1 MILQINNLINTIIN
15 KPLKTFR
22 MKKIFLSLALAISM
36 MASAQVFEV
45 GQLTKLNT
53 PTDTDVKVAGV
64 SADGSYVLI
73 TNGSNHGLR
82 RYDVATGKT
91 TTISTAAGAG
101 YNVQISKDGQELV
114 YRETSFDAQGLRR
127 SDIIRLDLTTSK
139 TATIAKGQRD
149 MIAMANTGASVSVSI
164 NDRKIVLTKNG
175 KNIVLAPNGSQ
186 ESYIWPSVSPDGTKL
201 CYYVCG
207 NGCWVANLDGSGKQ
221 YIGHGVQ
228 AAKWYDNNTLVAMD
242 ADDDGHYITASAIVA
257 YTLDG
262 KKQLLTNSSMVA
274 MYPDVAEN
282 MIVFSTL
289 DGETYMLNV
298 K

>member
-1 MILQINNLINTIIN
+1 
-15 KPLKTFR
+15 
-22 MKKIFLSLALAISM
+22 MKKIFLSLALAAATM
-36 MASAQVFEV
+36 MSAQVFEV

-53 PTDTDVKVAGV
+53 PTDADVKVAGV

-73 TNGSNHGLR
+73 TSGSNQGLR

-101 YNVQISKDGQELV
+101 YNVQISNDGQELV
-114 YRETSFDAQGLRR
+114 YRETSFDKQGLRKNNIVR
-127 SDIIRLDLTTSK
+127 HDLATAK

-149 MIAMANTGASVSVSI
+149 MMAMTTTGANVSVSI
-164 NDRKIVLTKNG
+164 SDRKIVLTKNG
-175 KNIVLAPNGSQ
+175 KNIVLAPNGSN
-186 ESYIWPSVSPDGTKL
+186 ESYIWPSISPDGTKL

-242 ADDDGHYITASAIVA
+242 AEDDGHFTTASAVVA

-262 KKQLLTNSSMVA
+262 KKQVLTNDSMIA
-274 MYPDVAEN
+274 MYPYVAN
-282 MIVFSTL
+282 NVIVFSTL

>member
-1 MILQINNLINTIIN
+1 
-15 KPLKTFR
+15 

-91 TTISTAAGAG
+91 TTITNAPGAG

-114 YRETSFDAQGLRR
+114 YRETKFDEQGLRKN
-127 SDIIRLDLTTSK
+127 DIIRLDLATAK
-139 TATIAKGQRD
+139 TATVAKAQRD
-149 MIAMANTGASVSVSI
+149 MMAMVSTSSNVSVSI

-175 KNIVLAPNGSQ
+175 KNIVLAPNGSR
-186 ESYIWPSVSPDGTKL
+186 ESYIWPSISPDGQKL

-207 NGCWVANLDGSGKQ
+207 NGCWVSNLDGSGKQ
-221 YIGHGVQ
+221 YIGRDCR
-228 AAKWYDNNTLVAMD
+228 AAQWYDNNTIVAM
-242 ADDDGHYITASAIVA
+242 ADEDDGHFTTASAIVA

-262 KKQLLTNSSMVA
+262 KKQLLTNDSMIA
-274 MYPDVAEN
+274 MYPYVAN
-282 MIVFSTL
+282 NLIVFSSL
-289 DGETYMLNV
+289 EGETYMLNV

>member
-1 MILQINNLINTIIN
+1 
-15 KPLKTFR
+15 
-22 MKKIFLSLALAISM
+22 MKKIFLSLALAVSM

-73 TNGSNHGLR
+73 TSGSNQGLR

-101 YNVQISKDGQELV
+101 YNVQISNDGQELV
-114 YRETSFDAQGLRR
+114 YRESSFDKQGLRKNNIVR
-127 SDIIRLDLTTSK
+127 HNLTTVK
-139 TATIAKGQRD
+139 TTTIAKGQRD
-149 MIAMANTGASVSVSI
+149 MMAMANTSANVSVSI
-164 NDRKIVLTKNG
+164 NDRKIVLTKNV
-175 KNIVLAPNGSQ
+175 KNIVLAPNGSR
-186 ESYIWPSVSPDGTKL
+186 ESYIWPSISPDGQKL

-207 NGCWVANLDGSGKQ
+207 NGCWVSNLDGSGKQ
-221 YIGHGVQ
+221 YIGRDCR
-228 AAKWYDNNTLVAMD
+228 AAQWYDNNTIVAM
-242 ADDDGHYITASAIVA
+242 ADEDDGHFTTASAIVA

-262 KKQLLTNSSMVA
+262 KKQVLTNDSMIA
-274 MYPDVAEN
+274 MYPYVAN
-282 MIVFSTL
+282 NLIVFSSL
-289 DGETYMLNV
+289 EGETYMLNV

>member
-1 MILQINNLINTIIN
+1 
-15 KPLKTFR
+15 
-22 MKKIFLSLALAISM
+22 MKKIFLSLALAVSM

-101 YNVQISKDGQELV
+101 FNVQISNDGQEIV
-114 YRETSFDAQGLRR
+114 YRETKYDKQGLRKN
-127 SDIIRLDLTTSK
+127 DIVRLDLATSK

-149 MIAMANTGASVSVSI
+149 MIAMANTGANVSVSI
-164 NDRKIVLTKNG
+164 NDRKIVLNKNG
-175 KNIVLAPNGSQ
+175 KDIILAPNGSR

-207 NGCWVANLDGSGKQ
+207 VGCYVSNIDGT
-221 YIGHGVQ
+221 Q
-228 AAKWYDNNTLVAMD
+228 ARFIARDCRAAQWYDNNTLVAM
-242 ADDDGHYITASAIVA
+242 ADKDNGHFVTESAIVA

-262 KKQLLTNSSMVA
+262 KQQVLTYKTMIAMFPYVA
-274 MYPDVAEN
+274 NNA
-282 MIVFSTL
+282 IVFST
-289 DGETYMLNV
+289 DEGETYMLNV

>member
-1 MILQINNLINTIIN
+1 
-15 KPLKTFR
+15 
-22 MKKIFLSLALAISM
+22 MKKIFLSLALAVSM

-73 TNGSNHGLR
+73 TSGSNQGLR
-82 RYDVATGKT
+82 RYDVATGQT
-91 TTISTAAGAG
+91 TTITTVAGAG
-101 YNVQISKDGQELV
+101 YNVQISQDGQEVV
-114 YRETSFDAQGLRR
+114 YRETKFDNKGLRKNN
-127 SDIIRLDLTTSK
+127 IIRLDMATAK
-139 TATIAKGQRD
+139 TATVAKAQRD
-149 MIAMANTGASVSVSI
+149 MMAMTTTGANVSVSI
-164 NDRKIVLTKNG
+164 SDRKIVLTKNG
-175 KNIVLAPNGSQ
+175 KNIVLAPNGSH
-186 ESYIWPSVSPDGTKL
+186 ESYIWPSISPDGTKL

-242 ADDDGHYITASAIVA
+242 AEDDGHFTTASAIVA
-257 YTLDG
+257 CTLDG
-262 KKQLLTNSSMVA
+262 KKQVLTNNSMIA
-274 MYPDVAEN
+274 MYPYAANN

>member
-1 MILQINNLINTIIN
+1 
-15 KPLKTFR
+15 
-22 MKKIFLSLALAISM
+22 MKKIFLSLALAVSM

-64 SADGSYVLI
+64 SPDGSYVLI
-73 TNGSNHGLR
+73 TSGSNQGLR
-82 RYDVATGKT
+82 RYDVATGET
-91 TTISTAAGAG
+91 TTITTAAGAG
-101 YNVQISKDGQELV
+101 YNVQISQDGQEVV
-114 YRETSFDAQGLRR
+114 YRETKFDNKGLRKNN
-127 SDIIRLDLTTSK
+127 IIRLDMATAKTT
-139 TATIAKGQRD
+139 TVAKAQRD
-149 MIAMANTGASVSVSI
+149 MMAMTTTGANVSVSI
-164 NDRKIVLTKNG
+164 SDRKIVLTKNG
-175 KNIVLAPNGSQ
+175 KNIVLAPNGSN
-186 ESYIWPSVSPDGTKL
+186 ESYIWPSISPDGTKL

-242 ADDDGHYITASAIVA
+242 AEDDGHFTTASAIVA
-257 YTLDG
+257 CTLDG
-262 KKQLLTNSSMVA
+262 KKQVLTNNSMIA
-274 MYPDVAEN
+274 MYPYAAN
-282 MIVFSTL
+282 NTIVFSTL

>member
-1 MILQINNLINTIIN
+1 
-15 KPLKTFR
+15 
-22 MKKIFLSLALAISM
+22 MKKIFLSLALAVSM

-64 SADGSYVLI
+64 SPDGSYVLI

-82 RYDVATGKT
+82 CYDVATGKT

-114 YRETSFDAQGLRR
+114 YRETKFDEQGLRKN
-127 SDIIRLDLTTSK
+127 DVIRLNLATAK
-139 TATIAKGQRD
+139 TATIAKAQRD
-149 MIAMANTGASVSVSI
+149 ASAMVTSSSNLSVSI
-164 NDRKIVLTKNG
+164 QDRLMVVNRNG
-175 KNIVLAPNGSQ
+175 KNIVVAPNGKHL
-186 ESYIWPSVSPDGTKL
+186 SYIWASISPDGTKL

-207 NGCWVANLDGSGKQ
+207 NGCWVSNIDGSNKQ
-221 YIGHGVQ
+221 FIGHDCR
-228 AAKWYDNNTLVAMD
+228 AAQWYDNNTLVAM
-242 ADDDGHYITASAIVA
+242 ADEDDGYFTTASRIVA

-262 KKQLLTNSSMVA
+262 KKQVLTNNSMIA
-274 MYPDVAEN
+274 MYPYAADN
-282 MIVFSTL
+282 LIVFSTL
-289 DGETYMLNV
+289 DGKTYMLNV

>member
-1 MILQINNLINTIIN
+1 
-15 KPLKTFR
+15 
-22 MKKIFLSLALAISM
+22 MKKIFLSLVLAISM

-73 TNGSNHGLR
+73 TNGANQGLR

-91 TTISTAAGAG
+91 TTITTADGAG
-101 YNVQISKDGQELV
+101 FNVQISNDGQEIV
-114 YRETSFDAQGLRR
+114 YRETKFDKQGLRKN
-127 SDIIRLDLTTSK
+127 DIVRLDLATAK

-149 MIAMANTGASVSVSI
+149 MMAMANTGANVSVSI
-164 NDRKIVLTKNG
+164 NDRKIVLNKNG
-175 KNIVLAPNGSQ
+175 KNIILAPNGSC
-186 ESYIWPSVSPDGTKL
+186 ESYIWPSISPDGTKL

-207 NGCWVANLDGSGKQ
+207 VGCYVSNIDGT
-221 YIGHGVQ
+221 Q
-228 AAKWYDNNTLVAMD
+228 ARFIARDCRAAQWYDNNTLVAM
-242 ADDDGHYITASAIVA
+242 ADKDNGHFVTESAIVA

-262 KKQLLTNSSMVA
+262 KQQVLTYKTMIAMFPYVA
-274 MYPDVAEN
+274 NNA
-282 MIVFSTL
+282 IVFST
-289 DGETYMLNV
+289 DEGEIYMLNV

>member
-1 MILQINNLINTIIN
+1 
-15 KPLKTFR
+15 
-22 MKKIFLSLALAISM
+22 MKKIFLSLALAVSM
-36 MASAQVFEV
+36 MASALVFEV

-73 TNGSNHGLR
+73 TSGSNQGLR

-91 TTISTAAGAG
+91 TTITTAAGAG
-101 YNVQISKDGQELV
+101 YNVQISNDGQELV
-114 YRETSFDAQGLRR
+114 YRETSFDAQGLRKNNIVR
-127 SDIIRLDLTTSK
+127 HDLATAK
-139 TATIAKGQRD
+139 TATVAKDQRD
-149 MIAMANTGASVSVSI
+149 MMAMANTGVNVSVSI
-164 NDRKIVLTKNG
+164 NDRKIVLNKNG
-175 KNIVLAPNGSQ
+175 KNIVLAPNGSN

-242 ADDDGHYITASAIVA
+242 AEDDGHFTTASAVVA

-262 KKQLLTNSSMVA
+262 KKQVLTNNSMIA
-274 MYPDVAEN
+274 MYPHVANN
-282 MIVFSTL
+282 MIVCSTL
-289 DGETYMLNV
+289 DVETYMLNV

>member
-1 MILQINNLINTIIN
+1 
-15 KPLKTFR
+15 
-22 MKKIFLSLALAISM
+22 MKKIFLSMALAISM

-64 SADGSYVLI
+64 SPDGSYVLI
-73 TNGSNHGLR
+73 TSGSNQGLR

-91 TTISTAAGAG
+91 TTITTASGAG

-114 YRETSFDAQGLRR
+114 YRETNFDAQGLRR
-127 SDIIRLDLTTSK
+127 SDIVRLDLTTAK
-139 TATIAKGQRD
+139 TATVAKGQRD
-149 MIAMANTGASVSVSI
+149 MMAMASTGANVSVSI

-175 KNIVLAPNGSQ
+175 KNIILAPNGSR
-186 ESYIWPSVSPDGTKL
+186 ESYIWPSISPDGQKL

-207 NGCWVANLDGSGKQ
+207 NGCWVSNLDGSNKQ
-221 YIGHGVQ
+221 YIGHDCR
-228 AAKWYDNNTLVAMD
+228 AAQWYDNNTLVAM
-242 ADDDGHYITASAIVA
+242 ADEDDGHFTTASVVVA

-262 KKQLLTNSSMVA
+262 KKQVLTNSSMIA
-274 MYPDVAEN
+274 MYPYVAEN
-282 MIVFSTL
+282 LIVFSTL
-289 DGETYMLNV
+289 EGETYMLNV

>member
-1 MILQINNLINTIIN
+1 
-15 KPLKTFR
+15 
-22 MKKIFLSLALAISM
+22 MKKIFLSLALAVSM

-73 TNGSNHGLR
+73 TSGSNQGLR
-82 RYDVATGKT
+82 RYDVATGET
-91 TTISTAAGAG
+91 TTITTAAGAG
-101 YNVQISKDGQELV
+101 YNVQISQDGQEVV
-114 YRETSFDAQGLRR
+114 YRETKFDKQGLRKNN
-127 SDIIRLDLTTSK
+127 IIRLDMATAKTT
-139 TATIAKGQRD
+139 TVAKAQRD
-149 MIAMANTGASVSVSI
+149 MMAMTTTGANVSVSI
-164 NDRKIVLTKNG
+164 SDRKIVLTKNG
-175 KNIVLAPNGSQ
+175 KNIVLAPNGSN
-186 ESYIWPSVSPDGTKL
+186 ESYIWPSISPDGTKL

-207 NGCWVANLDGSGKQ
+207 NGCWVSNIDGSNPQ
-221 YIGHGVQ
+221 YIGHKCQ
-228 AAKWYDNNTLVAMD
+228 AAQWYDNNTLVAMSTE
-242 ADDDGHYITASAIVA
+242 DDGHFITGGTILV

-262 KKQLLTNSSMVA
+262 KKQVLTNNSMIA
-274 MYPDVAEN
+274 MYPYAANN

>member
-1 MILQINNLINTIIN
+1 
-15 KPLKTFR
+15 
-22 MKKIFLSLALAISM
+22 MKKIFLSLALAVSM

-91 TTISTAAGAG
+91 TTITNAPGAG

-114 YRETSFDAQGLRR
+114 YRETKFDEQGLRKN
-127 SDIIRLDLTTSK
+127 DIIRLDLATAK
-139 TATIAKGQRD
+139 TATVAKAQRD
-149 MIAMANTGASVSVSI
+149 MMAMVSTGSNVSVSI

-175 KNIVLAPNGSQ
+175 KNIVLAPNGSR
-186 ESYIWPSVSPDGTKL
+186 ESYIWPSISPDGQKL

-207 NGCWVANLDGSGKQ
+207 NGCWVSNLDGSGKQ
-221 YIGHGVQ
+221 YIGRNCR
-228 AAKWYDNNTLVAMD
+228 AAQWYDNNTIVAM
-242 ADDDGHYITASAIVA
+242 ADEDDGHFTTASAIVA

-262 KKQLLTNSSMVA
+262 KKQVLTNDSMIA
-274 MYPDVAEN
+274 MYPYVAN
-282 MIVFSTL
+282 NLIVFSSL
-289 DGETYMLNV
+289 EGETYMLNV